1 MPPDEDIFL
10 MREKEKAERRARNA
24 AARDL
29 PVAEKTTFA
38 SLMVASV
45 PPTVKQALL
54 QTQCSHDAAA
64 CTRGSAA
71 AAAVGGCPT
80 RRRQHR
86 ERMVDFIAKK
96 REMFLLQMSLDVKRT
111 EIRKLEERVLQRC
124 GNSHFGPF
132 H

>member
-38 SLMVASV
+38 SCMVATV
-45 PPTVKQALL
+45 PATVRQALL
-54 QTQCSHDAAA
+54 QTQRSYDAKVHPRD
-64 CTRGSAA
+64 TAA
-71 AAAVGGCPT
+71 AAAVGGDPI
-80 RRRQHR
+80 RRRPHH

-124 GNSHFGPF
+124 ASGLAP
-132 H
+132 